1 MLEISLETKEICEVV
16 SVKNKIKNK
25 SVFKDKRYDNDYK
38 GGGAYKALL
47 AMFAKYVKDKK
58 KNENNS

>member
-1 MLEISLETKEICEVV
+1 M
-16 SVKNKIKNK
+16 SVKNKIRNK
-25 SVFKDKRYDNDYK
+25 SVFKDKRYNDDYK

-58 KNENNS
+58 KNEDNS